1 MDAGSEHNTPNLS
14 GILLDHCQRTCNF
27 PVIQHVRTYI
37 LTTSCRFRTWKIS
50 AILSRT
56 WTSQVYYVLINTK
69 LNRDQFLDEVNVH
82 GRTSRTYCQRR
93 ALYICIRFV
102 FMLSMYMML
111 PAIAWRTF
119 HDAPYTPSTKH
130 QWKLPN
136 FVSIHTCVVSVNVT
150 ALCCATISL
159 PASVLDLLEIL
170 VHNTM
175 CLEAF

>member
-1 MDAGSEHNTPNLS
+1 MLVFGSVWLLQHATMFTNHLS
-14 GILLDHCQRTCNF
+14 DQYSFFFGSVH
-27 PVIQHVRTYI
+27 
-37 LTTSCRFRTWKIS
+37 
-50 AILSRT
+50 
-56 WTSQVYYVLINTK
+56 LIMW
-69 LNRDQFLDEVNVH
+69 DFLDEVNVH